1 MAAPEQAHRESN
13 EGCRARRFFSPKDRL
28 STNIDLVC
36 VGVEYLAAPRH
47 MRGLDLVDAT
57 VDEIKTLRDL
67 LGKDVQPSSVRVVV
81 SEGHRFPIVAA
92 NFKISENQ
100 RDIFHSPFS

>member
-1 MAAPEQAHRESN
+1 MGLEVP
-13 EGCRARRFFSPKDRL
+13 
-28 STNIDLVC
+28 TNIDLVC

-100 RDIFHSPFS
+100 HDIFHSPFS